1 MKLVGLRPGQT
12 IAKKFKH
19 PLLDDAKVYSA
30 EEIDTIAQSVI
41 LADSDRQLLFM
52 ALRSALR
59 NLVGRYLYYFPQCR
73 RFEEDLVSEGLLA
86 LHKFVM
92 KLTESD
98 LDDPRGILK
107 IACIR
112 INGSIRYY
120 MNNNQAMLSARWS
133 KQFELIEAGSEPIY
147 FDWVDFHS
155 IKMEGGDDN
164 LHPLDDGDECKRD
177 FLDALD
183 SLTLED
189 EIDEALICRENWGR
203 GSDIAK
209 ELGVSRQLVDFRKQR
224 LYKQFLE
231 ITKGDE

>member
-1 MKLVGLRPGQT
+1 M
-12 IAKKFKH
+12 
-19 PLLDDAKVYSA
+19 
-30 EEIDTIAQSVI
+30 
-41 LADSDRQLLFM
+41 
-52 ALRSALR
+52 
-59 NLVGRYLYYFPQCR
+59 
-73 RFEEDLVSEGLLA
+73 SEGLLE
-86 LHKFVM
+86 LYKFVM

-112 INGSIRYY
+112 INSRVRYY
-120 MNNNQAMLSARWS
+120 MNDNQAMLSARMS
-133 KQFELIEAGSEPIY
+133 KQKDLIREGEEPLY

-155 IKMEGGDDN
+155 SKIAGGGDDN
-164 LHPLDDGDECKRD
+164 LQPLEDGDECKRD

-203 GSDIAK
+203 SSDIAK
-209 ELGVSRQLVDFRKQR
+209 EFGVSRQLVDFRKQR